1 MRRPTQKQ
9 RTELAFRAY
18 LDLIDTAD
26 WLKREMRAP
35 LDAFDMTM
43 MDFRLMEMLYRE
55 GALTAPDIARR
66 IGRPRQDVQVITAR
80 LEERGWVG
88 RRMVSL
94 PPVEFERAHVA
105 KAEQEGREGRRV
117 GVVGLTASGKRL
129 MGNALPRH
137 ARMVRALMRV
147 LDAREKESISKICRK
162 LRSREAAFKFLQEI
176 RMIDEDEQAVE
187 VREEAAAEL
196 ERLTARMRARGRPR
210 HGGRKHRGLWIRS

>member
-9 RTELAFRAY
+9 RTELAFRAF

-66 IGRPRQDVQVITAR
+66 LGRPRQDVRVIVAR
-80 LEERGWVG
+80 LEERGWLG
-88 RRMVSL
+88 RRTASL
-94 PPVEFERAHVA
+94 PPVEFERAHVS

-129 MGNALPRH
+129 IGNALPRH
-137 ARMVRALMRV
+137 ARMVRSLMRV
-147 LDAREKESISKICRK
+147 LEARERESISRICRK
-162 LRSREAAFKFLQEI
+162 LRRGDAAKFLLEI
-176 RMIDEDEQAVE
+176 RMIDEDEQEAE
-187 VREEAAAEL
+187 AREEAAAEL
-196 ERLTARMRARGRPR
+196 ERLTARMRARGKPLR
-210 HGGRKHRGLWIRS
+210 IRV